1 VHKSLIAELG
11 LEREREREGV
21 MKEMVLGIMT
31 AQ

>member
-1 VHKSLIAELG
+1 MNKSLIAELG
-11 LEREREREGV
+11 LERKRERERG